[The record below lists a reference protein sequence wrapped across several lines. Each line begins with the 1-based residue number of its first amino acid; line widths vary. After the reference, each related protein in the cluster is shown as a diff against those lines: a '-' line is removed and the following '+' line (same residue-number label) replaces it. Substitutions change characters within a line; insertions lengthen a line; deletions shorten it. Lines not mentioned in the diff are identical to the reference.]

1 MNVMTRI
8 LLMVNS
14 AFALALLV
22 SLATLLVQGRDDVL
36 REQQAMKPV
45 VEALIRSGQPQQIL
59 ALVGSSLRH
68 VRVAGTYTERP
79 DEHSVPAWFEALFDH
94 PGRGYQ
100 LALTDSHGQKV
111 ILMSDD
117 RDEIEEVWHSSSW
130 LFWLFCG
137 CALVSN
143 LAIYLGV
150 RAGLRPLADV
160 LAAFD
165 QVQQGHLNARLGHYS
180 LREANNL
187 AWHFNAMTESLES
200 ARNENRYLTRTLM
213 EIQEQE
219 RSALARELHDDLGQ
233 QLTGVRVHSC
243 VLPFQLDKPAQLL
256 ETSECIQ
263 AGCDAINLGFRRII
277 NNLYPV
283 VLERLGLQ
291 SAVDEL
297 LRTTGQTTGLD
308 CVLSGDT
315 WPGWNEEDAAQI
327 YRLVQEAVNNAV
339 RHAAAD
345 EIRVSLTLD
354 SQKTVTLQ
362 IQDNGNGATEAVAG
376 FGMRSMAE
384 RARLLGGTLTV
395 DFAAEGTKVSA
406 HLPYPQD
413 AEDKDPCPQDI

>member
-1 MNVMTRI
+1 MNVMTQI

-14 AFALALLV
+14 TFALALVV
-22 SLATLLVQGRDDVL
+22 SLATLLVQGREDVL

-45 VEALIRSGQPQQIL
+45 VEALIQSGQAQQIL

-68 VRVAGTYTERP
+68 VQVAGNAVERP
-79 DEHSVPAWFEALFDH
+79 AGDSVPAWFESLFDH

-100 LALTDSHGQKV
+100 LALTDSNGKKV
-111 ILMSDD
+111 VLISDD

-137 CALVSN
+137 CALISN

-165 QVQQGHLNARLGHYS
+165 QVQQGHLHARLGRYS
-180 LREANNL
+180 LREANDL
-187 AWHFNAMTESLES
+187 ASHFNEMTESLES
-200 ARNENRYLTRTLM
+200 ARNENRFLTRTLM

-243 VLPFQLDKPAQLL
+243 VLPFQLNKPEQLL
-256 ETSECIQ
+256 ETSERILL
-263 AGCDAINLGFRRII
+263 GCDAINMGFRRII

-291 SAVDEL
+291 AAVEEL
-297 LRTTGQTTGLD
+297 LRSTGQTTGLQ
-308 CVLSGDT
+308 CVLSGDH
-315 WPGWNEEDAAQI
+315 WPGWSEDDASQV

-339 RHAAAD
+339 RHAEAT
-345 EIRVSLTLD
+345 EVRISLTTD
-354 SQKTVTLQ
+354 GQQQVTLQ
-362 IQDNGNGATEAVAG
+362 VQDNGSASSDAIAG
-376 FGMRSMAE
+376 FGLRSMAE

-395 DFAAEGTKVSA
+395 DFSPQGTRVTAE
-406 HLPYPQD
+406 LPYP
-413 AEDKDPCPQDI
+413 EGEE